1 MRLFNFQNKRI
12 EHFDDEMEANRL
24 IEGGEAVK
32 LNVPQLEEAERK
44 AEEVYNTYK
53 SEVDRIKNSEN
64 PLLQDEKVQEY
75 ELERVKKEYEQ
86 QSKQVQ
92 EEYAQWR
99 TKAIEDASKRT
110 AQASISVS
118 KSDERVANQFA
129 NRASLQLAGAIGDEK
144 GVAVDKVIRQIG
156 LLTDEQRTALQDNA
170 GQILANIEDEVSKR
184 KVARAI
190 QEVRNP
196 DLLAETMTQQLPIDV
211 LHMQRIE
218 KMAKKVVKGE
228 ID

>member
-1 MRLFNFQNKRI
+1 MRLFNFENKKV
-12 EHFDDEMEANRL
+12 EHFDDETKANGL
-24 IEGGEAVK
+24 IEEGKAVK
-32 LNVPQLEEAERK
+32 LDVPQLEEAERK

-53 SEVDRIKNSEN
+53 TEVDRIKNSNN
-64 PLLQDEKVQEY
+64 PLLKDEKVQEY

-99 TKAIEDASKRT
+99 AKAIEDARKRS
-110 AQASISVS
+110 AQASINVS
-118 KSDERVANQFA
+118 KSDKRVADQFA

-170 GQILANIEDEVSKR
+170 GQILANIEDDAS
-184 KVARAI
+184 
-190 QEVRNP
+190 
-196 DLLAETMTQQLPIDV
+196 
-211 LHMQRIE
+211 
-218 KMAKKVVKGE
+218 
-228 ID
+228 